1 MVLKQSA
8 INVDKKTVRCDGL
21 PFQFSYEKHRQAQ
34 AHPAVYLK
42 INKDNK
48 ADCPYCGRIFFYK
61 EKAEKLMN

>member
-48 ADCPYCGRIFFYK
+48 ADCPYCGRIVFYK
-61 EKAEKLMN
+61 EKAEKLMD